1 MASFQIR
8 DRAASRLQCS
18 VAKIWAVWDRRS
30 GVELTPR
37 EVGAVIAVE
46 VRRGD
51 AGRISWLT
59 MD

>member
-1 MASFQIR
+1 LV
-8 DRAASRLQCS
+8 RA
-18 VAKIWAVWDRRS
+18 

-59 MD
+59 MH

>member
-1 MASFQIR
+1 
-8 DRAASRLQCS
+8 